1 MIYIYL
7 QTVSQTVKNHQLI
20 SFFFFFFST
29 YLSFSVKLCL
39 RRLSSYQEN
48 IHMKKSGALYA
59 KVKKQPWKR
68 QANQTNAWNKKYMCI
83 SSNYGYKSF
92 NLKPEYLWCLC
103 PLHIWKLKKPY
114 TDLTILQSTIK
125 IPCQAIFK
133 NGSRTSILTVNMW
146 KSHNYVTCK

>member
-1 MIYIYL
+1 MIYIFTNCKPNC
-7 QTVSQTVKNHQLI
+7 QESSAH
-20 SFFFFFFST
+20 FFFFLFFFHLLEFFCQALFTSSVI
-29 YLSFSVKLCL
+29 LSRK
-39 RRLSSYQEN
+39 YTHE
-48 IHMKKSGALYA
+48 KSGALYA
-59 KVKKQPWKR
+59 KVKKQAWKR

-83 SSNYGYKSF
+83 SSNYGYKSL

-133 NGSRTSILTVNMW
+133 NGPRTSILTVNMW
-146 KSHNYVTCK
+146 KSHNNVTCK